1 MTNATVA
8 SQFTALSDP
17 TRRILLERLAQRS
30 LKAGEAAEGLSITR
44 PAVSQHL
51 MVLLEAELVSV
62 EQRGTSRIYSLNE
75 KGVKNMRA
83 YLDSLWDEA
92 LQNFKRAAEKG
103 K

>member
-1 MTNATVA
+1 MANINAS
-8 SQFTALSDP
+8 SQFTALADP
-17 TRRILLERLAQRS
+17 TRRLLLERLAKRP
-30 LKAGEAAEGLSITR
+30 LKAGDVAEGLTITR

-51 MVLLEAELVSV
+51 MILLEAELVSV
-62 EQRGTSRIYSLNE
+62 QQKGTSRIYSLNE

-83 YLDSLWDEA
+83 YLDNLWDEA